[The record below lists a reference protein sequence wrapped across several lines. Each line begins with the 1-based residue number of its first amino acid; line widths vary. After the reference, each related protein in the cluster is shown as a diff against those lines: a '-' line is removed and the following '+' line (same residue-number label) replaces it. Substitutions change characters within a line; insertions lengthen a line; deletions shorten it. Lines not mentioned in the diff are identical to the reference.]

1 MLALVNL
8 STAAAIKPRADSF
21 KLYAYGENITHGLDV
36 FLADGIAYAGSQTP
50 SNASS
55 ISNITL
61 STADSK
67 SGTWM
72 VTTDAGDTFNW
83 GVANSGNTLETVGV
97 ANASSSMNTTGFGLY
112 GAWAYRLSDAGE
124 IEMNYRAVPTG
135 VDDLYIIKWAPSA
148 TVDDSALLIN
158 LRTASPVPITD
169 KNKNKQ

>member
-1 MLALVNL
+1 ML
-8 STAAAIKPRADSF
+8 TSF
-21 KLYAYGENITHGLDV
+21 K
-36 FLADGIAYAGSQTP
+36 GIAYAGSQTP

-55 ISNITL
+55 ISNITCEFQGPFCIVMTL
-61 STADSK
+61 TIPVSTADSK